1 MLTTIRFLGLT
12 TACLLAVCALACKSK
27 KVAEERPLPT
37 SDHEAVAAFI
47 KALKC
52 EATSC
57 DGVACVNVSDGE
69 TDGLPSHIARCRWTD
84 RRVSGANDS
93 PKRCAYVHYSF
104 DANRKAFG
112 NVYISEPAH
121 GDACVADANF
131 VELVKASSHYSGPMP

>member
-1 MLTTIRFLGLT
+1 MPTMNRSLRLAAF
-12 TACLLAVCALACKSK
+12 ALLAVSALACSK
-27 KVAEERPLPT
+27 KTAEERPLPT

-57 DGVACVNVSDGE
+57 DAIACVNVSDGQ

-84 RRVSGANDS
+84 RRASSAGDG
-93 PKRCAYVHYSF
+93 PKRCSYVHYSF

-112 NVYISEPAH
+112 NVFISEPAH
-121 GDACVADANF
+121 GDTCVADASF
-131 VELVKASSHYSGPMP
+131 VELVKTSSHYSGPMP

>member
-1 MLTTIRFLGLT
+1 MLTTNRSRRLFAA
-12 TACLLAVCALACKSK
+12 ACLLTCALACRSK
-27 KVAEERPLPT
+27 KAAEERPLPT

-57 DGVACVNVSDGE
+57 DAIACVNVSDGQ
-69 TDGLPSHIARCRWTD
+69 TDGLPSHLARCRWTD
-84 RRVSGANDS
+84 RRVSSAGDGPA
-93 PKRCAYVHYSF
+93 RCSYVHYSF

-112 NVYISEPAH
+112 NVFISEPAH
-121 GDACVADANF
+121 GDTCVADANF

>member
-1 MLTTIRFLGLT
+1 MLTTNRSSKL
-12 TACLLAVCALACKSK
+12 AAVCLLAVCALACSK
-27 KVAEERPLPT
+27 KAAQERPLPT
-37 SDHEAVAAFI
+37 SDHEAVAAFV

-57 DGVACVNVSDGE
+57 DAIACTNVSDGQ

-84 RRVSGANDS
+84 SRVSSAGDG

-112 NVYISEPAH
+112 NVFISEPAH
-121 GDACVADANF
+121 GDTCVADATF
-131 VELVKASSHYSGPMP
+131 VELVKTSSHYSGPMP